1 MLEKAALS
9 FCGLSISL
17 CEYTSRSSGYS
28 PFKILYGRPPLV
40 IEKLNRD
47 HQQLADLEMSQH
59 LQALG
64 EVFHQIAPET
74 LERTPIPLGNWV
86 HPYQQETP

>member
-64 EVFHQIAPET
+64 KVFRHIA
-74 LERTPIPLGNWV
+74 W
-86 HPYQQETP
+86 